1 MSTLEQA
8 YTHAKKEY
16 DEVTKKLDRLEEL
29 SMKDVLSISE
39 SKELAW
45 LQPRE
50 SELNNGKTFWTAEIG
65 KATDALCAVA
75 AQSAGNDFVTR
86 ALGT

>member
-39 SKELAW
+39 SKEL
-45 LQPRE
+45 PRE
-50 SELNNGKTFWTAEIG
+50 SELNNGKT
-65 KATDALCAVA
+65 CAVA